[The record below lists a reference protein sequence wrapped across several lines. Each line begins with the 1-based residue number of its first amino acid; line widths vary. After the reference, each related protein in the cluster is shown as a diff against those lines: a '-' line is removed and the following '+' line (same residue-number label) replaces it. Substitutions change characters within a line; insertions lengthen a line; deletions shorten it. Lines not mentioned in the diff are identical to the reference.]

1 MTDITRVDQLPDWLR
16 ERIKEPMW
24 DKLMEQLEKDV
35 QRNFDDY
42 RRMLR
47 SRATR
52 GYRDDK
58 LVQAYHDRALLE
70 QLEKLKIGREL
81 NKAQQRI
88 ARQRKA
94 NREMQKKVE
103 DLEAQ
108 LSVTT
113 DALTR
118 AYKRLYEDNA

>member
-1 MTDITRVDQLPDWLR
+1 MNEITRVDQLPDWLR
-16 ERIKEPMW
+16 TRIKEPMW
-24 DKLMEQLEKDV
+24 DKLMVQLEKDV

-42 RRMLR
+42 RLMLR

-58 LVQAYHDRALLE
+58 LVQAYHDRALLAE
-70 QLEKLKIGREL
+70 LEKLKMGREL

-94 NREMQKKVE
+94 NKEMQKKIE
-103 DLEAQ
+103 DLEAK
-108 LSVTT
+108 LEATT
-113 DALTR
+113 IALET
-118 AYKRLYEDNA
+118 AYRQINGDY